1 MPIISLS
8 TALASVSG
16 VTDFAIVSPTVVPV
30 STCSRID
37 SPSTRDSHNTRPAKA
52 VLPLSCR
59 ASCIV
64 RTSLALS
71 TSRDKVTP
79 ILMEERPAPAIVAF
93 TVS

>member
-8 TALASVSG
+8 TVLASMSG
-16 VTDFAIVSPTVVPV
+16 VMDFAIVSLTVVPV

-37 SPSTRDSHNTRPAKA
+37 SPSTHDSYNTQPAKT
-52 VLPLSCR
+52 VLPLSCC
-59 ASCIV
+59 ALCIV

-71 TSRDKVTP
+71 TLRDKVTP
-79 ILMEERPAPAIVAF
+79 ILMEEHPAPAIVAF